1 MSRLA
6 DCLRPGGLLLFR
18 DYGRYDMAQL
28 RFKNG
33 EYLSCH
39 SLTMS
44 YFAIYFNVYIVEF
57 FKVYV
62 LANIAQFEK

>member
-33 EYLSCH
+33 EL
-39 SLTMS
+39 L
-44 YFAIYFNVYIVEF
+44 FADNVQSTSMFDIVEVF
-57 FKVYV
+57 IYW
-62 LANIAQFEK
+62 LTLHSREILYIIILY